1 MIRLHHSPQTRSMRT
16 LWLLNELGVEFD
28 LVTYSFDGSL
38 QSEAY
43 LQKSPIGRV
52 PALEIGD
59 AVMFETGAIAE
70 VLCERFSPNKLG
82 RSPDHPERID
92 WLTWLH
98 FAETLSVHVAALTQQ
113 HVMLFKDE
121 MRSPVIMK
129 LETKRLAKCYGAV
142 QDQLAHSG
150 SGFVLPGGFTACDV
164 GLGQAIYMGRHFLTL
179 ESYPGLADWYAR
191 MEARPAFQASLP
203 EPGKGLY
210 AKPFYD
216 WQDWQ

>member
-16 LWLLNELGVEFD
+16 LWLRHELDVEFE
-28 LVTYSFDGSL
+28 LVTYPFDGSL

-43 LQKSPIGRV
+43 LAKSPLGRV
-52 PALEIGD
+52 PALEID
-59 AVMFETGAIAE
+59 ETVMFETGAIAE
-70 VLCERFSPNKLG
+70 VLCERFSPEGLG
-82 RSPDHPERID
+82 RPPGHAERAD

-129 LETKRLAKCYGAV
+129 LETKRLARCYGAV
-142 QDQLAHSG
+142 QDQLARSG
-150 SGFVLPGGFTACDV
+150 SGCVLRGGFTACDI
-164 GLGQAIYMGRHFLTL
+164 GLGQAIYMGRFFLTL
-179 ESYPGLADWYAR
+179 YAYPELAAWYAR
-191 MEARPAFQASLP
+191 MAARPAFQAALP
-203 EPGKGLY
+203 RPGEGIY